1 MEVLNP
7 LPHPPSINRYVCD
20 ALLLGGCRDND
31 SLGAIATQLH
41 TGAMLHTGAIATQ
54 LHTGAMLL
62 TGAIATQLHAGAMLH
77 TGAIATQLHTGAM
90 LHNLAD
96 ARDLTVKDLASARD
110 KILLTQETLRSMTL
124 LLQGR

>member
-1 MEVLNP
+1 MRVNGSINP
-7 LPHPPSINRYVCD
+7 LPHPPSLYDYVCD

-31 SLGAIATQLH
+31 SL
-41 TGAMLHTGAIATQ
+41 GAMLHTGAIATQ

-62 TGAIATQLHAGAMLH
+62 TGAIATQLHAGAMPHTGAIVTQLHAGAMLH

-96 ARDLTVKDLASARD
+96 ARG
-110 KILLTQETLRSMTL
+110 TLRSMTL
-124 LLQGR
+124 LAQGR